1 MSTLTITF
9 ITALAA
15 LCATILGS
23 FVSLR
28 DTERKIKAANVTANR
43 LRWSDMLRDLVA
55 ELMSVS
61 YTVAIIKRQIKGTDT
76 LSAVAADHTLL
87 DKLEH
92 VAVLKNKIQLM
103 LNPEKPDHHALSG
116 AVESMHAHLVSLREL
131 DVFER
136 LQGDMEAI
144 TKQAHL
150 ILRREWVRVKH
161 GE

>member
-1 MSTLTITF
+1 MSTITITF

-76 LSAVAADHTLL
+76 LSAVAADHILL

-103 LNPEKPDHHALSG
+103 LNPD
-116 AVESMHAHLVSLREL
+116 
-131 DVFER
+131 
-136 LQGDMEAI
+136 
-144 TKQAHL
+144 
-150 ILRREWVRVKH
+150 
-161 GE
+161 